1 MDSKSVRS
9 RSIGRKSSSVN
20 VILEICQYDIYVTL
34 CNRVV
39 LLGKQV
45 DLFDNT
51 CRIGSGSFGC
61 ASMDSESVRSR
72 SIGRKSSSVNVILE
86 ICQYDIYVALLG
98 KYVDLFDNTCI
109 HSGSFG
115 CKSIDSESV
124 GSRSIGRRSSSVNL
138 IDETC
143 QRRRS

>member
-1 MDSKSVRS
+1 MDSECVRS
-9 RSIGRKSSSVN
+9 RSIGRKSPSVN
-20 VILEICQYDIYVTL
+20 VISEISQYDIYVTL
-34 CNRVV
+34 GKRVG
-39 LLGKQV
+39 LPGKQV

-109 HSGSFG
+109 Y
-115 CKSIDSESV
+115 SV
-124 GSRSIGRRSSSVNL
+124 SL
-138 IDETC
+138 
-143 QRRRS
+143 